1 MEKYYLAAKIND
13 KCKDLPLEKDNKH
26 DKYGNYI
33 LNSNSK
39 NNPDPSPKTLKRNKS
54 RENFMKFQWGWVI

>member
-1 MEKYYLAAKIND
+1 
-13 KCKDLPLEKDNKH
+13 
-26 DKYGNYI
+26 YGNYI